1 MATNAYGIDLGT
13 NHIKIFNNNDNTIT
27 IQKNMIAIKDEN
39 EFFAYGDSAYEMH
52 EKAPANIQISYPLS
66 CGVISDLHNVEL
78 LVKYLISDIQGG
90 TPKSADFLIA
100 VPYDIT
106 DVEKRAFYDLLKEAG
121 VKAHKIYVTQMAI
134 ADGIGMGID
143 VKNAV
148 GVLVVNVGFETTEI
162 SVLSLG
168 GIVLSKLIKEG
179 GLKFDDSIRTAV
191 RNEFGL
197 LIGGKTAEE
206 VKKNLGGL
214 EKEQKGALVYGRD
227 IVTGLPVQRE
237 IPTKL
242 IVDSLEGNFKT
253 IIDNIKFIL
262 ERTPPELSADIFRN
276 GIYLTGGASQ
286 VSHLVERIAD
296 GTGLKVNV
304 TDEPMTST
312 AYGLGRIIQD
322 PEFSSLAQSAE
333 GMGK

>member
-1 MATNAYGIDLGT
+1 MASNAYGIDLGT

-27 IQKNMIAIKDEN
+27 IQKNMIAIKDEV
-39 EFFAYGDSAYEMH
+39 EFFAYGDTAYEMY

-78 LVKYLISDIQGG
+78 LVKYMIADLQNGS
-90 TPKSADFLIA
+90 PKNADFVIA

-106 DVEKRAFYDLLKEAG
+106 DVEKRAFFDLLKEAG
-121 VKAHKIYVTQMAI
+121 VKARKIYVVQKAL
-134 ADGIGMGID
+134 ADGVGMGID
-143 VKNAV
+143 VKNAI

-162 SVLSLG
+162 SILSLG
-168 GIVLSKLIKEG
+168 GIVLSRLIKDG
-179 GLKFDDSIRTAV
+179 GLEFDDSIRGAV
-191 RNEFGL
+191 RNEYGL
-197 LIGGKTAEE
+197 MIGGKTAEE
-206 VKKNLGGL
+206 VKKNLSDL
-214 EKEQKGALVYGRD
+214 EKQGKVALVCGRD

-242 IVDSLEGNFKT
+242 IVDSLEGDFKS
-253 IIDNIKFIL
+253 IIDSIKFIL

-304 TDEPMTST
+304 TDEPITST
-312 AYGLGRIIQD
+312 AYGLGRIIQESD
-322 PEFSSLAQSAE
+322 FSSLAQSAE

>member
-1 MATNAYGIDLGT
+1 MAANAYGIDLGT
-13 NHIKIFNNNDNTIT
+13 NHIKIFNNNDSTIT
-27 IQKNMIAIKDEN
+27 IQKNMIAIKDES
-39 EFFAYGDSAYEMH
+39 EFFHYGDSAYEMH
-52 EKAPANIQISYPLS
+52 EKAPSNIQISYPLS
-66 CGVISDLHNVEL
+66 CGVISDLRNVEL
-78 LVKYLISDIQGG
+78 LVKYMITDIQGG
-90 TPKSADFLIA
+90 TLKSADFLIA

-121 VKAHKIYVTQMAI
+121 IKAHRIYVTQMAI

-179 GLKFDDSIRTAV
+179 GLKFDDSIRAAV

-197 LIGGKTAEE
+197 MIGGKTAEDI
-206 VKKNLGGL
+206 KKKLKDL
-214 EKEQKGALVYGRD
+214 EKEGKGALVYGRD

-242 IVDSLEGNFKT
+242 IVDSLEGNYKT

-296 GTGLKVNV
+296 GTGLKVNI
-304 TDEPMTST
+304 TDEPITST

-322 PEFSSLAQSAE
+322 PDYAVLAQSAE

>member
-1 MATNAYGIDLGT
+1 MAANAYGIDLGT
-13 NHIKIFNNNDNTIT
+13 NHIKIFNNNDSTIT
-27 IQKNMIAIKDEN
+27 IQKNMIAIKDES

-52 EKAPANIQISYPLS
+52 EKAPSNIQISYPLS
-66 CGVISDLHNVEL
+66 CGVISDLRNVEL
-78 LVKYLISDIQGG
+78 LVKHMITDIQGG
-90 TPKSADFLIA
+90 TLKSADFLIA

-121 VKAHKIYVTQMAI
+121 IKAHRIYVTQMAI

-179 GLKFDDSIRTAV
+179 GLKFDDSIRAAV

-197 LIGGKTAEE
+197 MIGGKTAEDI
-206 VKKNLGGL
+206 KKKLKDL
-214 EKEQKGALVYGRD
+214 EKEGKGALVYGRD

-242 IVDSLEGNFKT
+242 IVDSLEGNYKT

-296 GTGLKVNV
+296 GTGLKVNI
-304 TDEPMTST
+304 TDEPITST

-322 PEFSSLAQSAE
+322 PDYAVLAQSAE

>member
-1 MATNAYGIDLGT
+1 MAANAYGIDLGT
-13 NHIKIFNNNDNTIT
+13 NHIKIFNNNDSTIT
-27 IQKNMIAIKDEN
+27 IQKNMIAIRDET
-39 EFFAYGDSAYEMH
+39 EFFAYGDSAYEMY
-52 EKAPANIQISYPLS
+52 EKAPSNIQISYPLS
-66 CGVISDLHNVEL
+66 CGVISDLRNVEL
-78 LVKYLISDIQGG
+78 LVKYLITDIQSG
-90 TPKSADFLIA
+90 TLKSADFLIA

-121 VKAHKIYVTQMAI
+121 IKAHRIYVTQMAI
-134 ADGIGMGID
+134 ADGLGMGID

-168 GIVLSKLIKEG
+168 GIVLSKLIKVG
-179 GLKFDDSIRTAV
+179 GLKFDDAIRAAV

-197 LIGGKTAEE
+197 MIGGKTAEE
-206 VKKNLGGL
+206 IKKRLKDL
-214 EKEQKGALVYGRD
+214 EKEGKGALVYGRD

-242 IVDSLEGNFKT
+242 IIDSLEGDYKV

-296 GTGLKVNV
+296 GTGLKVNI
-304 TDEPMTST
+304 TDEPITST

-322 PEFSSLAQSAE
+322 PDYAVLAQSAE

>member
-1 MATNAYGIDLGT
+1 MAANAYGIDLGT
-13 NHIKIFNNNDNTIT
+13 NHIKIFNNNDSTIT
-27 IQKNMIAIKDEN
+27 IQKNMIAIRDET
-39 EFFAYGDSAYEMH
+39 EFFAYGDSAYEMY
-52 EKAPANIQISYPLS
+52 EKAPSNIQISYPLS
-66 CGVISDLHNVEL
+66 CGVISDLRNVEL
-78 LVKYLISDIQGG
+78 LVKYLITDIQGG
-90 TPKSADFLIA
+90 TLKSADFLIA

-121 VKAHKIYVTQMAI
+121 IKAHRIYVTQMAI
-134 ADGIGMGID
+134 ADGLGMGVD

-168 GIVLSKLIKEG
+168 GIVLSKLIKVG
-179 GLKFDDSIRTAV
+179 GLKFDDAIRAAV

-197 LIGGKTAEE
+197 MIGGKTAEE
-206 VKKNLGGL
+206 IKKRLKDL
-214 EKEQKGALVYGRD
+214 EKEGKGALVYGRD

-242 IVDSLEGNFKT
+242 IIDSLEGDYKV

-296 GTGLKVNV
+296 GTGLKVNI
-304 TDEPMTST
+304 TDEPITST

-322 PEFSSLAQSAE
+322 PDYAVLAQSAE

>member
-1 MATNAYGIDLGT
+1 MAANAYGIDLGT
-13 NHIKIFNNNDNTIT
+13 NHIKIFNNNDSTIT
-27 IQKNMIAIKDEN
+27 IQKNMIAIKDES

-52 EKAPANIQISYPLS
+52 EKAPSNIQISYPLS
-66 CGVISDLHNVEL
+66 CGVISDLRNVEL
-78 LVKYLISDIQGG
+78 LVKYMITDIQGG
-90 TPKSADFLIA
+90 TLKSADFLIA

-121 VKAHKIYVTQMAI
+121 IKAHRIYVTQMAI

-162 SVLSLG
+162 AVLSLG

-179 GLKFDDSIRTAV
+179 GLQFDDSIRAAV

-197 LIGGKTAEE
+197 MIGGKTAEDI
-206 VKKNLGGL
+206 KKKLKDL
-214 EKEQKGALVYGRD
+214 EKEGKGALVYGRD

-242 IVDSLEGNFKT
+242 IVDSLEGNYKT

-296 GTGLKVNV
+296 GTGLKVNI
-304 TDEPMTST
+304 TDEPITST

-322 PEFSSLAQSAE
+322 PDYAVLAQSAE

>member
-1 MATNAYGIDLGT
+1 MAANAYGIALGT
-13 NHIKIFNNNDNTIT
+13 NHIKIFNNNDSTIT
-27 IQKNMIAIKDEN
+27 IQKNMIAIRDET
-39 EFFAYGDSAYEMH
+39 EFFAYGDSAYEMY
-52 EKAPANIQISYPLS
+52 EKAPSNIQISYPLS
-66 CGVISDLHNVEL
+66 CGVISDLRNVEL
-78 LVKYLISDIQGG
+78 LVKYLITDIQGG
-90 TPKSADFLIA
+90 TLKSADFLIA

-121 VKAHKIYVTQMAI
+121 IKAHRIYVTQMAI
-134 ADGIGMGID
+134 ADGLGMGVD

-168 GIVLSKLIKEG
+168 GIVLSKLIKVG
-179 GLKFDDSIRTAV
+179 GLKFDDAIRAAV

-197 LIGGKTAEE
+197 MIGGKTAEE
-206 VKKNLGGL
+206 IKKRLKDL
-214 EKEQKGALVYGRD
+214 EKEGKGALVYGRD

-242 IVDSLEGNFKT
+242 IIDSLEGDYKV

-296 GTGLKVNV
+296 GTGLKVNI
-304 TDEPMTST
+304 TDEPITST

-322 PEFSSLAQSAE
+322 PDYAVLAQSAE

>member
-1 MATNAYGIDLGT
+1 MASNAYGIDLGT

-27 IQKNMIAIKDEN
+27 IQKNMIAIKDET
-39 EFFAYGDSAYEMH
+39 EFFAYGDTAYEMH
-52 EKAPANIQISYPLS
+52 EKAPANIQITYPLS

-78 LVKYLISDIQGG
+78 LIKYLITDIQGG
-90 TPKSADFLIA
+90 SLKSADFLIA
-100 VPYDIT
+100 VPYDVT

-121 VKAHKIYVTQMAI
+121 IKAHKIYVCQMAI

-179 GLKFDDSIRTAV
+179 GLKFDDSIRGAV

-197 LIGGKTAEE
+197 MIGGKTAEE
-206 VKKNLGGL
+206 VKKNLREL
-214 EKEQKGALVYGRD
+214 EKAGKSARVYGRD